1 MTRCVEV
8 GDLLLINDELK
19 IYRGEDYVVSN
30 YIKIHQPTLDEI
42 CDYGE
47 REYYSM
53 IYNITATP
61 QSLKVQLWDMGIDYT
76 TITPFELFYNILYK
90 AYPKEKTS
98 IIFGDLDFTK
108 FQVMQR
114 KDDESILLYQ
124 EVPVGDIYNA
134 KHELVYHFSNLLD
147 ASRFVGCEVDDL
159 IEELSKSNKYNNF
172 IFSNMQLESI
182 IIDEFTYNV
191 IMDYLRQVH
200 IIHKDEKMPANN
212 TTKMILIEDDRE
224 EYERNKNK
232 EYHSQ
237 LKNMVSAMINSE
249 GFKYNHSEVWNMK
262 INAFMDSVKRISKI
276 KNADLLLQSGY
287 SGFGVNLKEVSNK
300 QIDWLGE
307 LD

>member
-1 MTRCVEV
+1 MKD
-8 GDLLLINDELK
+8 GDYIVINDELRL
-19 IYRGEDYVVSN
+19 YRGEDFVVSKH
-30 YIKIHQPTLDEI
+30 IVIHQPSLSEI

-53 IYNITATP
+53 IYQLTATP
-61 QSLKVQLWDMGIDYT
+61 QSMKVQLWDMGIDYT

-90 AYPKEKTS
+90 LYQQEKTS

-108 FQVMQR
+108 FQLMQR
-114 KDDESILLYQ
+114 KDDESILLCQ
-124 EVPVGDIYNA
+124 VVDNEPV
-134 KHELVYHFSNLLD
+134 
-147 ASRFVGCEVDDL
+147 
-159 IEELSKSNKYNNF
+159 
-172 IFSNMQLESI
+172 
-182 IIDEFTYNV
+182 IIDEFTYNI

-200 IIHKDEKMPANN
+200 IIQKDEKIPANK
-212 TTKMILIEDDRE
+212 TTKMILIEDARE